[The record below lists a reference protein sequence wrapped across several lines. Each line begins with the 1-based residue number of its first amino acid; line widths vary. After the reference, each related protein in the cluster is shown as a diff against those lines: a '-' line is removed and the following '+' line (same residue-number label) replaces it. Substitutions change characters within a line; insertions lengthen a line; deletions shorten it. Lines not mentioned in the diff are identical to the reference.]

1 MNIRL
6 DPSIV
11 PMLKEYCDSEGL
23 KNISAGVH
31 RLLVLSLNQPKKNP
45 QQTIAQPAAQQLQP
59 QAQPAPMA
67 TLSTP
72 KTFAG
77 FGGGLKI

>member
-11 PMLKEYCDSEGL
+11 PMLKEYCESEGL
-23 KNISAGVH
+23 KNISAAVH
-31 RLLVLSLNQPKKNP
+31 RLLILTLTQPKKP

-72 KTFAG
+72 KFSG

>member
-11 PMLKEYCDSEGL
+11 PMLKEYCETEGL

-31 RLLVLSLNQPKKNP
+31 RLLVLGLNQPKKP
-45 QQTIAQPAAQQLQP
+45 QQAIAQPAAQQLQP

-67 TLSTP
+67 TLPTP